1 MSQENQ
7 ITLRGYVTAEPKLR
21 ETATGTPVTDIRV
34 GCTPRRVNRET
45 GEWEDA
51 PASYY
56 RVTVWRRLA
65 VNVVSSVHKGDL
77 VIVRGKF
84 YMNTWVDNEQR
95 SRSALEI
102 EADSV
107 GHDLA
112 YGWSHF
118 LRGVKDRPGER
129 AAAGSGEVA
138 RQQTELPGGPEGFD
152 GPGEPGEY
160 PGDSDWAEAADASVT
175 DGETG
180 FAERE
185 AVAVAAVG

>member
-21 ETATGTPVTDIRV
+21 QTATKTPVTDIRV
-34 GCTPRRVNRET
+34 GCTPRRLNRGT

-51 PASYY
+51 PSSYY
-56 RVTVWRRLA
+56 RVTAWRRLA
-65 VNVVSSVHKGDL
+65 VNIASSVHKGDL

-95 SRSALEI
+95 LRSALEI

-118 LRGVKDRPGER
+118 LRGVKDRPADQ
-129 AAAGSGEVA
+129 AAAGELA
-138 RQQTELPGGPEGFD
+138 RQETELPE
-152 GPGEPGEY
+152 GPGDPEEPGEY
-160 PGDSDWAEAADASVT
+160 PGDSDWAEAADALVT

-180 FAERE
+180 FAEPE